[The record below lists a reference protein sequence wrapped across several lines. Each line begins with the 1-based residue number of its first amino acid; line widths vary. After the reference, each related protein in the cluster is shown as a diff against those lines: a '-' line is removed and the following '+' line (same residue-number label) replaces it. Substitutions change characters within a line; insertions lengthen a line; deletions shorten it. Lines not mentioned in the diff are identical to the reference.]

1 MTVKAV
7 NIPNDTEEMI
17 GERRA
22 QTPAASPGARARRVV
37 AAIFVGILPVA
48 VVIAMAAWLFGAS
61 PARAI
66 PYVGDEVAYW
76 LQIASF
82 QTAGFDGGYATIE
95 EQISQVSFLHF
106 GPHGPPYAVL
116 FGTIARVVGWN
127 YWSGPAFSAVFLVM
141 AIAAWVLSARPPL
154 VAASL
159 FMATFWP
166 LLLAL
171 PNTME
176 ESLHGA
182 LACAIAALLVRLPSE
197 ETEADRR
204 ISVALLGLVIVAS
217 LIRPLWA
224 LLAIPLWGRW
234 GRPGQWK
241 FWAGT
246 GAGVVFAASMYLLY
260 TRLASPYRGPSGG
273 VLLAIL
279 SQPLTVLPN
288 VLQRL
293 VAQVEAWFAWR
304 DRWFEILFRY
314 ELVALGLAAV
324 VLAMTQRDPRD
335 RLRLAWAASMS
346 AFVLLSVLTF
356 IDIGSWRDYRM
367 VTPIVL
373 LLWLLIASV
382 RPRVLWVAIAIH
394 LVVSPIGVRT
404 FVDFQEPRFDKDRR
418 PAIDAFASDVRG
430 VLAYDK
436 SLPPWGNSMLVHVDA
451 YQYPLLGLPKG
462 MGVSAAIEWDKVAVP
477 FKSRYLLLRPADVDA
492 LTAVVRMRKLRDTSL
507 GALYENLDWRR

>member
-1 MTVKAV
+1 V

-17 GERRA
+17 GERLA
-22 QTPAASPGARARRVV
+22 QTPAAPAGARARRVV
-37 AAIFVGILPVA
+37 AAIVIGILPVA

-82 QTAGFDGGYATIE
+82 QAAGFDGGYATIE
-95 EQISQVSFLHF
+95 EQASQVSFSHF
-106 GPHGPPYAVL
+106 GPHGPAYAVL
-116 FGTIARVVGWN
+116 FGSIARVVGWN
-127 YWSGPAFSAVFLVM
+127 YWSGPAFSAVFLVL

-166 LLLAL
+166 LLLAV
-171 PNTME
+171 PNTLE

-182 LACAIAALLVRLPSE
+182 VACAIAALLVRLPSE
-197 ETEADRR
+197 ETETDRR
-204 ISVALLGLVIVAS
+204 MSTALLGLVIVAS

-224 LLAIPLWGRW
+224 LLAIPLGGRW

-246 GAGVVFAASMYLLY
+246 GAGAVFAASMYSVY
-260 TRLASPYRGPSGG
+260 TLLASPYRGPSGG
-273 VLLAIL
+273 VLLEIL
-279 SQPLTVLPN
+279 SQPLTVLPI
-288 VLQRL
+288 VLHRQ
-293 VAQVEAWFAWR
+293 VAQFEAWFAWR
-304 DRWFEILFRY
+304 DQWFEILFRY
-314 ELVALGLAAV
+314 ELMALGLAAA
-324 VLAMTQRDPRD
+324 VLAMTHHDPRA
-335 RLRLAWAASMS
+335 RLRLVSAAAMS
-346 AFVLLSVLTF
+346 ALVLLSVLTF
-356 IDIGSWRDYRM
+356 INIGSWRDYRM

-382 RPRVLWVAIAIH
+382 RPRALWVAIAIH
-394 LVVSPIGVRT
+394 LLVAPIGART
-404 FVDFQEPRFDKDRR
+404 FADFQEPRFHDDPR
-418 PAIDAFASDVRG
+418 PAIDAFASEVRG
-430 VLAYDK
+430 VLAYDR
-436 SLPPWGNSMLVHVDA
+436 SLPPWGNSVLVHLDA
-451 YQYPLLGLPKG
+451 YQFPLLGLPKG
-462 MGVSAAIEWDKVAVP
+462 IGVSMAFEWDKVAVP

-492 LTAVVRMRKLRDTSL
+492 LAGIVRMRKLRDTSL